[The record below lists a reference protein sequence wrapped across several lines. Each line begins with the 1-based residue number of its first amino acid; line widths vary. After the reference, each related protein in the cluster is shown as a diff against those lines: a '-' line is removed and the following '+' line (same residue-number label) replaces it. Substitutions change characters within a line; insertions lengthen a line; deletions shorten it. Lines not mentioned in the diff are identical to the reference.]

1 MYVQG
6 QAISSWFNKCFFF
19 LKSNLNM
26 DYDLLYILLFDD
38 SGNNDLSYGTL
49 DTKEALDKFIL
60 DTNEIRINK

>member
-1 MYVQG
+1 
-6 QAISSWFNKCFFF
+6 
-19 LKSNLNM
+19 M

-60 DTNEIRINK
+60 DTNEIRINKWEAFIITE